1 MCSPTNFLYEPFS
14 SDAVTQNYDQNL
26 KCTKCGA
33 YYSMACSLREQNV
46 WTCLFCNQSNSN
58 AELPLVPSNTYTLTS
73 AKKEILS
80 RRTIMIID
88 AICDPH
94 ELNYLVSILCNNY
107 ITRQQEPL
115 SIITIQQSGH
125 VILHNAVNHKR
136 DAVFSINEFMTK
148 YNLDKL
154 NASYFEKK
162 ISEINQESYW
172 FDKSTQGSLRK
183 LLREICKIANKA
195 NISSKR
201 DKRCTGLALF
211 VSSVL
216 ASQCSLSAYCHIVSF
231 LNGPCTKGGGKVM
244 SRERGE
250 SMRQNHHF
258 ESKSSQLQ
266 LSKSS
271 TKFYKKM
278 LEKFANQTLIYEFF
292 IASLDQ
298 IGILEMSPLIT
309 SSMAVSQFDSFNDE
323 RFAMSFQKYLN
334 LRDHNAIYNCHSK
347 IMTAKNA
354 IVVKDFPKYSLNPKN
369 LSLPLE
375 ISLGHNSAEA
385 PIQFQTTFEN
395 RTEKYIRIETLLLPK
410 ANRSFGA
417 QNEIVFSMKKIAS
430 RIIDSFAYSSKHTK
444 ELMKQLFLLPNQI
457 RGKDV
462 DMVNL
467 IQWCYHIYR
476 SPILSVRNTSPDER
490 YLFLHRIINA
500 SKDTCLSLCKPF
512 IWSYSDLKHDWIVLD
527 VPLTRAQILQDDK
540 TTICVDGGSYLVLRR
555 GKLLEKEG
563 RELCCKLLNDMQ
575 RFPQPLY
582 VETKTGCSQ
591 DRFLKS
597 KIIPLDITDKETLG
611 TEDMTFNEYFNLFTD
626 LSGSK

>member
-1 MCSPTNFLYEPFS
+1 M
-14 SDAVTQNYDQNL
+14 
-26 KCTKCGA
+26 
-33 YYSMACSLREQNV
+33 
-46 WTCLFCNQSNSN
+46 
-58 AELPLVPSNTYTLTS
+58 
-73 AKKEILS
+73 
-80 RRTIMIID
+80 
-88 AICDPH
+88 
-94 ELNYLVSILCNNY
+94 
-107 ITRQQEPL
+107 
-115 SIITIQQSGH
+115 
-125 VILHNAVNHKR
+125 R
-136 DAVFSINEFMTK
+136 D
-148 YNLDKL
+148 
-154 NASYFEKK
+154 
-162 ISEINQESYW
+162 
-172 FDKSTQGSLRK
+172 
-183 LLREICKIANKA
+183 
-195 NISSKR
+195 
-201 DKRCTGLALF
+201 
-211 VSSVL
+211 
-216 ASQCSLSAYCHIVSF
+216 SQCLS
-231 LNGPCTKGGGKVM
+231 
-244 SRERGE
+244 
-250 SMRQNHHF
+250 
-258 ESKSSQLQ
+258 
-266 LSKSS
+266 
-271 TKFYKKM
+271 
-278 LEKFANQTLIYEFF
+278 
-292 IASLDQ
+292 
-298 IGILEMSPLIT
+298 
-309 SSMAVSQFDSFNDE
+309 
-323 RFAMSFQKYLN
+323 KYLN

-354 IVVKDFPKYSLNPKN
+354 IVVKDFPRYSLNPKN

-385 PIQFQTTFEN
+385 SIQFQTTFEN

-540 TTICVDGGSYLVLRR
+540 TTICVDGGSYLKVASSVASF
-555 GKLLEKEG
+555 
-563 RELCCKLLNDMQ
+563 LNDLQ

-582 VETKTGCSQ
+582 VETKTGGSQ